1 LFHGNDFLRLSHSF
15 KADSDQMRIEIAN
28 GFQMYISEISQD
40 ISRISQDWNDP
51 RSIESQKSALISSFV
66 TFVKRFNIPIKMI
79 GKFELDKIP
88 TYLNKKIKT
97 KKTPNS
103 STRNHNFVDNLYYN
117 SKSTCSKCNQAFW
130 GIGFQGLV
138 CQSID
143 YYHIDF

>member
-1 LFHGNDFLRLSHSF
+1 
-15 KADSDQMRIEIAN
+15 
-28 GFQMYISEISQD
+28 
-40 ISRISQDWNDP
+40 
-51 RSIESQKSALISSFV
+51 
-66 TFVKRFNIPIKMI
+66 MI
-79 GKFELDKIP
+79 GKFDLDKIP

-138 CQSID
+138 CQSN
-143 YYHIDF
+143 YHIDLDLLIHLKKFSFRKFLIFKNLNVS

>member
-1 LFHGNDFLRLSHSF
+1 
-15 KADSDQMRIEIAN
+15 
-28 GFQMYISEISQD
+28 MYISEISQD

-117 SKSTCSKCNQAFW
+117 SKSTCSKCNQSFW

-138 CQSID
+138 CQSN
-143 YYHIDF
+143 YHIDY